1 MKTNIITICWAAG
14 AAIWC
19 LMAYQSFSEGK
30 TAFAFMQILCAVL
43 FILHAIRCCK
53 RNKKK

>member
-43 FILHAIRCCK
+43 FILHAIRCYK